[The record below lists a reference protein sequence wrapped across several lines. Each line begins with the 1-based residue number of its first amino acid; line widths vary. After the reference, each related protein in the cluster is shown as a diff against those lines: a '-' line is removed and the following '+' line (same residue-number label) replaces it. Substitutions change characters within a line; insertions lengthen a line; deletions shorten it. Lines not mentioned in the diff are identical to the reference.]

1 MRKVTEK
8 WTKHT
13 IFAREINDKNFM
25 KLGIITAMS
34 EEHAQIAALLE
45 QREDILVDGRTY
57 TTGKLAQ
64 HDIVLMQCGIGKVN
78 AAIGATQLIARFS
91 PEAIVNSGCA
101 GGIDAQLGVMDVVV
115 GTETTYHDVWCGE
128 DNLYGQVQGLPA
140 RFAGAEHLLAVAEKM
155 AKDDAITTKIH
166 CGLICT
172 GDKFITDHAILADIK
187 AQFPDGLAVDM
198 ESAAIAQVCHLHNV
212 PFVSFRIISD
222 TPGVD
227 EHWAQYE
234 NFWSE
239 MAHRSFD
246 ITKHFILEI
255 RG

>member
-1 MRKVTEK
+1 M
-8 WTKHT
+8 
-13 IFAREINDKNFM
+13 A
-25 KLGIITAMS
+25 
-34 EEHAQIAALLE
+34 
-45 QREDILVDGRTY
+45 EDASI
-57 TTGKLAQ
+57 Q
-64 HDIVLMQCGIGKVN
+64 
-78 AAIGATQLIARFS
+78 
-91 PEAIVNSGCA
+91 
-101 GGIDAQLGVMDVVV
+101 
-115 GTETTYHDVWCGE
+115 
-128 DNLYGQVQGLPA
+128 
-140 RFAGAEHLLAVAEKM
+140 
-155 AKDDAITTKIH
+155 TKIH
-166 CGLICT
+166 TGLICT

-198 ESAAIAQVCHLHNV
+198 ESAAIAQVCHLEKV

-246 ITKHFILEI
+246 ITKHFILGI